1 MRFLLLKMN
10 NVLLKTQIQNALN
23 QIFTSNVFVNLLL
36 NYGFKRTA
44 IGLFVFAD
52 YRTFNRGFKMR
63 FLLIKLKFCL
73 IKIDFNMLKIILLQP
88 FVL

>member
-10 NVLLKTQIQNALN
+10 NVLLKTQIQNAIN
-23 QIFTSNVFVNLLL
+23 QIFTSNIFVNLLLNLLL

-73 IKIDFNMLKIILLQP
+73 IKICF
-88 FVL
+88 